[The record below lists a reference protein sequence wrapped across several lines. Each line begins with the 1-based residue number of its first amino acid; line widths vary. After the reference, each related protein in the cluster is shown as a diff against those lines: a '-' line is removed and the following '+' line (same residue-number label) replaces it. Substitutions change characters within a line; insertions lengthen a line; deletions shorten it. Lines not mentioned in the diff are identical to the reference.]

1 MNKQDCVGIN
11 NWQEVERRLQAQ
23 NQIIGVGNNTIVKVN
38 NTLNSF
44 LNALVLNLKDI
55 IEDQSEISLWFY
67 SIDEPTTSTEPYISW
82 TNPNDHIG
90 DFMYSR
96 TKGIVYQYT
105 SSGWIKNTDATLLKA
120 MALTDSELASTVHER
135 KVFTTQ
141 PTPPYNSGDWW
152 IKSDGSLFICQIGK
166 TDKYNEN
173 DFISSVN
180 YAGAIAEKTGNVLEV
195 LKGTVITTTDS
206 AVIYLDKA
214 TGTTS
219 QISGDS
225 IRTGIIQSNN
235 YVSNQVGMAINLNRG
250 LINTKNFKLDE
261 QGNVNLYNGATVI
274 TEKGLLTNLEFKS
287 AMDYEYLGFKAN
299 DVDRENE
306 RAQIKIESAIP
317 DNFTIVSAKI
327 ILFHKSVDYI
337 DSSNNSRWGYSRN
350 IRLYKNINVEQSYRT
365 AYFASEY
372 YDNLNANYQE
382 ISNAFGSN
390 GFTAQTPTYSSHNIE
405 KATSIDISNQI
416 SRGLN
421 QFVLQTADSIP
432 SFIINEPLHEQN
444 WIQITQKTG
453 LAYAILNVIGYM
465 NFN

>member
-23 NQIIGVGNNTIVKVN
+23 NQIIGAGNNTIVKVN

-67 SIDEPTTSTEPYISW
+67 DIDEPTTSTEPYISW
-82 TNPNDHIG
+82 INPSEHIG

-105 SSGWIKNTDATLLKA
+105 STGWIKNTDATLLKA
-120 MALTDSELASTVHER
+120 MALTDSELASNVHER

-180 YAGAIAEKTGNVLEV
+180 YAGAIAEKSGNILEV

-235 YVSNQVGMAINLNRG
+235 YRSNQVGMALNLNQG
-250 LINTKNFKLDE
+250 TIDTKNFKVDSS
-261 QGNVNLYNGATVI
+261 GNVNLYNGATVI
-274 TEKGLLTNLEFKS
+274 TDKGLMTNLQFVGVNLNYNLNGLFGNYWDGTGLASYWIIINANIPANFVIQKAYIRIVEHPVYWNNLATYGYVKQLAIYRMKS
-287 AMDYEYLGFKAN
+287 TDKLISNFQTEDDILASMSSQITNVFAGNNSTWTPSTPSNSNYG
-299 DVDRENE
+299 
-306 RAQIKIESAIP
+306 AQIK
-317 DNFTIVSAKI
+317 D
-327 ILFHKSVDYI
+327 SVDLKSHI
-337 DSSNNSRWGYSRN
+337 SDNNCIFLLKSKYTTS
-350 IRLYKNINVEQSYRT
+350 V
-365 AYFASEY
+365 
-372 YDNLNANYQE
+372 NAN
-382 ISNAFGSN
+382 NASQIE
-390 GFTAQTPTYSSHNIE
+390 AQNSCYVN
-405 KATSIDISNQI
+405 AT
-416 SRGLN
+416 
-421 QFVLQTADSIP
+421 
-432 SFIINEPLHEQN
+432 
-444 WIQITQKTG
+444 
-453 LAYAILNVIGYM
+453 LNVLGYM

>member
-23 NQIIGVGNNTIVKVN
+23 NQIIGAGNNTIVKVN

-82 TNPNDHIG
+82 INPSEHIG

-105 SSGWIKNTDATLLKA
+105 STGWIKNTDATLLKA

-141 PTPPYNSGDWW
+141 PIPPYNSGDWW

-180 YAGAIAEKTGNVLEV
+180 YAGAIAEKSGNILEV

-306 RAQIKIESAIP
+306 RAQIKIECAIP
-317 DNFTIVSAKI
+317 NNFTIVSANI

-337 DSSNNSRWGYSRN
+337 DSSNTSRWGYSRN
-350 IRLYKNINVEQSYRT
+350 IRLYKNTNVEQSYRT

-372 YDNLNANYQE
+372 YDNINANYQE

-453 LAYAILNVIGYM
+453 LAYAILTVIGYM

>member
-23 NQIIGVGNNTIVKVN
+23 NQIIGAGNNTIVKVN

-67 SIDEPTTSTEPYISW
+67 DIDEPTTSTEPYISW
-82 TNPNDHIG
+82 INPSEHIG

-105 SSGWIKNTDATLLKA
+105 STGWIKNTDATLLKA
-120 MALTDSELASTVHER
+120 MALTDSELASNVHER

-180 YAGAIAEKTGNVLEV
+180 YAGAIAEKSGNILEV

-235 YVSNQVGMAINLNRG
+235 YRSNQVGMALNLNQG
-250 LINTKNFKLDE
+250 TIDTKNFKVDSS
-261 QGNVNLYNGATVI
+261 GNVNLYNGATVI
-274 TEKGLLTNLEFKS
+274 TDKGLMTNLQFVGANLNYNLNGLFGNYWDGTGLASYWIIINANIPANFVIQKAYIRIVEHPVYWNNLSSYGYVKQLAIYRMKS
-287 AMDYEYLGFKAN
+287 TDKLISNYQTEDDILASMSSQITNVFAGNNSTWTPSTPSNSNYG
-299 DVDRENE
+299 
-306 RAQIKIESAIP
+306 AQIKDSVDLKSHIS
-317 DNFTIVSAKI
+317 DNNCIFLLKSKYTTSVSA
-327 ILFHKSVDYI
+327 
-337 DSSNNSRWGYSRN
+337 SNYAQIEAQNSCY
-350 IRLYKNINVEQSYRT
+350 V
-365 AYFASEY
+365 
-372 YDNLNANYQE
+372 NA
-382 ISNAFGSN
+382 
-390 GFTAQTPTYSSHNIE
+390 T
-405 KATSIDISNQI
+405 
-416 SRGLN
+416 
-421 QFVLQTADSIP
+421 
-432 SFIINEPLHEQN
+432 
-444 WIQITQKTG
+444 
-453 LAYAILNVIGYM
+453 LNVLGYM

>member
-23 NQIIGVGNNTIVKVN
+23 NQIIGAGNNTIVKVN

-67 SIDEPTTSTEPYISW
+67 DIDEPTTSTEPYISW
-82 TNPNDHIG
+82 INPSEHIG

-105 SSGWIKNTDATLLKA
+105 STGWIKNTDATLLKA
-120 MALTDSELASTVHER
+120 MALTDSELASDVHER

-141 PTPPYNSGDWW
+141 PIPPYNSGDWW

-235 YVSNQVGMAINLNRG
+235 YVSNQAGMALNLNQG
-250 LINTKNFKLDE
+250 TIDTKNFKVDSS
-261 QGNVNLYNGATVI
+261 GNVNLYNGATVI
-274 TEKGLLTNLEFKS
+274 TDKGLMTNLQFVGVNLNYNLNGLFGNYWDGNNSLSSYWIIINANIPANFIIQKAYIRIVEHPVYWNNLSSYGYVKQLAIYRMKS
-287 AMDYEYLGFKAN
+287 TDKLISNYQTEDDILDSMSTQVSNVFSGNNSTWTPNTPSNSNYG
-299 DVDRENE
+299 
-306 RAQIKIESAIP
+306 AQIK
-317 DNFTIVSAKI
+317 DTVD
-327 ILFHKSVDYI
+327 LKSHI
-337 DSSNNSRWGYSRN
+337 SNNNCIFLLKSKYS
-350 IRLYKNINVEQSYRT
+350 T
-365 AYFASEY
+365 AVTSSTAAQIEAQNSCYV
-372 YDNLNANYQE
+372 NA
-382 ISNAFGSN
+382 
-390 GFTAQTPTYSSHNIE
+390 T
-405 KATSIDISNQI
+405 
-416 SRGLN
+416 
-421 QFVLQTADSIP
+421 
-432 SFIINEPLHEQN
+432 
-444 WIQITQKTG
+444 
-453 LAYAILNVIGYM
+453 LNVLGYM

>member
-1 MNKQDCVGIN
+1 MNKQDCVGISS
-11 NWQEVERRLQAQ
+11 WQEVERRLQAQ
-23 NQIIGVGNNTIVKVN
+23 NQIIGAGNNTIVKVN

-82 TNPNDHIG
+82 INPSEHIG

-105 SSGWIKNTDATLLKA
+105 STGWIKNTDATLLKA
-120 MALTDSELASTVHER
+120 MALTDSELASNVHER

-180 YAGAIAEKTGNVLEV
+180 YAGAIAEKSGNVLEV

-235 YVSNQVGMAINLNRG
+235 YRNNQVGMALNLNQG
-250 LINTKNFKLDE
+250 TIDTKNFKVDSS
-261 QGNVNLYNGATVI
+261 GNVNLYNGATVI
-274 TEKGLLTNLEFKS
+274 TDKGLMTNLQFVGVNLNYNLNGLFGNYWDGNNS
-287 AMDYEYLGFKAN
+287 LSSYWIIINANIPANFIIQKAYIRIVEHPVYWN
-299 DVDRENE
+299 NLSSYGYVKQLAIYRMKCKDKLISNFQTEDDILDSMSTQISNVFSGNNSTWTPSTPSNSNYG
-306 RAQIKIESAIP
+306 AQIKDSVDLKSHISNNNCI
-317 DNFTIVSAKI
+317 FLLKSKYSTSVSA
-327 ILFHKSVDYI
+327 
-337 DSSNNSRWGYSRN
+337 SNYAQIEAQNSCY
-350 IRLYKNINVEQSYRT
+350 V
-365 AYFASEY
+365 
-372 YDNLNANYQE
+372 NA
-382 ISNAFGSN
+382 
-390 GFTAQTPTYSSHNIE
+390 T
-405 KATSIDISNQI
+405 
-416 SRGLN
+416 
-421 QFVLQTADSIP
+421 
-432 SFIINEPLHEQN
+432 
-444 WIQITQKTG
+444 
-453 LAYAILNVIGYM
+453 LNVLGYM

>member
-23 NQIIGVGNNTIVKVN
+23 NQIIGAGNNTIVKVN

-120 MALTDSELASTVHER
+120 MALTDSELESNVHER

-152 IKSDGSLFICQIGK
+152 IKSDGSLFICQISK

-180 YAGAIAEKTGNVLEV
+180 YASTIAEKTGNVLEV

-235 YVSNQVGMAINLNRG
+235 YVSNQAGMALNLNQG
-250 LINTKNFKLDE
+250 TIDTKNFKVDSS
-261 QGNVNLYNGATVI
+261 GNVNLYNGATVI
-274 TEKGLLTNLEFKS
+274 TDKGLMTNLQFVGVNLNYNLNGLFGNYWDGNNSLSSYWIIINANIPANFIIQKAYIRIVEHPVCWNNLSSYGYVKQLAIYRMKS
-287 AMDYEYLGFKAN
+287 TDKLISNFQTEDNILDSMSTQISNVFSGNNSTWTPNTPSNSNYG
-299 DVDRENE
+299 
-306 RAQIKIESAIP
+306 AQIK
-317 DNFTIVSAKI
+317 DTVD
-327 ILFHKSVDYI
+327 LKSHI
-337 DSSNNSRWGYSRN
+337 SNNNCIFLLKSKYS
-350 IRLYKNINVEQSYRT
+350 T
-365 AYFASEY
+365 AVTSSTAAQIEAQNSCYV
-372 YDNLNANYQE
+372 NA
-382 ISNAFGSN
+382 
-390 GFTAQTPTYSSHNIE
+390 T
-405 KATSIDISNQI
+405 
-416 SRGLN
+416 
-421 QFVLQTADSIP
+421 
-432 SFIINEPLHEQN
+432 
-444 WIQITQKTG
+444 
-453 LAYAILNVIGYM
+453 LNVLGYM

>member
-23 NQIIGVGNNTIVKVN
+23 NQIIGAGNNTIVKVN

-67 SIDEPTTSTEPYISW
+67 DIDEPSTSTEPYISW

-105 SSGWIKNTDATLLKA
+105 STSWIKNTDATLLKA
-120 MALTDSELASTVHER
+120 MALTDSELASNVHER

-152 IKSDGSLFICQIGK
+152 IKSDGSLFICQIGR

-235 YVSNQVGMAINLNRG
+235 YRSNQVGMALNLNQG
-250 LINTKNFKLDE
+250 TIDTKNFKVDSS
-261 QGNVNLYNGATVI
+261 GNVNLYNGATVI
-274 TEKGLLTNLEFKS
+274 TDKGLMTNLQFVGINLNYNLNGLFGNYWDGSGLASHWIIINANIPANFIIQKAYIRIVEHPVYWNNLSAYGYVKQLAIYRMKS
-287 AMDYEYLGFKAN
+287 TDKLISNFQTEDDILDSMSTQVSNVFSGNNSTWTPNTPSNSNYG
-299 DVDRENE
+299 
-306 RAQIKIESAIP
+306 AQIK
-317 DNFTIVSAKI
+317 DTVD
-327 ILFHKSVDYI
+327 LKSHI
-337 DSSNNSRWGYSRN
+337 SNNNCIFLLKSKYS
-350 IRLYKNINVEQSYRT
+350 T
-365 AYFASEY
+365 AVTSSTAAQIEAQNSCYV
-372 YDNLNANYQE
+372 NA
-382 ISNAFGSN
+382 
-390 GFTAQTPTYSSHNIE
+390 T
-405 KATSIDISNQI
+405 
-416 SRGLN
+416 
-421 QFVLQTADSIP
+421 
-432 SFIINEPLHEQN
+432 
-444 WIQITQKTG
+444 
-453 LAYAILNVIGYM
+453 LNVLGYM

>member
-23 NQIIGVGNNTIVKVN
+23 NQIIGAGNNTIVKVN

-67 SIDEPTTSTEPYISW
+67 DIDEPSTSTEPYISW
-82 TNPNDHIG
+82 TNPSEHIG

-180 YAGAIAEKTGNVLEV
+180 YAGAIAEKSGNVLEV

-235 YVSNQVGMAINLNRG
+235 YVSNQVGMALNLNQG
-250 LINTKNFKLDE
+250 TIDTKNFKVDSL
-261 QGNVNLYNGATVI
+261 GNVNLYNGATVI
-274 TEKGLLTNLEFKS
+274 TDKGLMTNLQFVGVNLNYNLNGLFGNYWNGSNSLSSYWIIINANIPANFIIQKAYIRIVEHPVYWNNLSSYGYVKQLAIYRMKS
-287 AMDYEYLGFKAN
+287 TDKLISNYQTEDNILDSMSTQISNVFSGNNSTWTPSTPSNSNYG
-299 DVDRENE
+299 
-306 RAQIKIESAIP
+306 AQIKDSVDLKSHISNNNCI
-317 DNFTIVSAKI
+317 FLLKSKYSTSVSA
-327 ILFHKSVDYI
+327 
-337 DSSNNSRWGYSRN
+337 SNYAQIEAQNSCY
-350 IRLYKNINVEQSYRT
+350 V
-365 AYFASEY
+365 
-372 YDNLNANYQE
+372 NA
-382 ISNAFGSN
+382 
-390 GFTAQTPTYSSHNIE
+390 T
-405 KATSIDISNQI
+405 
-416 SRGLN
+416 
-421 QFVLQTADSIP
+421 
-432 SFIINEPLHEQN
+432 
-444 WIQITQKTG
+444 
-453 LAYAILNVIGYM
+453 LNVLGYM

>member
-23 NQIIGVGNNTIVKVN
+23 NQIIGAGNNTIVKVN

-82 TNPNDHIG
+82 TNPSEHIG

-120 MALTDSELASTVHER
+120 MALTDSELASNVHER

-180 YAGAIAEKTGNVLEV
+180 YAGAIAEKSGNVLEV

-235 YVSNQVGMAINLNRG
+235 YVSNQVGMALNLNQG
-250 LINTKNFKLDE
+250 TIDTKNFKVDSS
-261 QGNVNLYNGATVI
+261 GNVNLYNGATVI
-274 TEKGLLTNLEFKS
+274 TDKGLMTNLQFVGVNLNYNLNGLFGNYWDGNNSLSSYWIIINANIPANFIIQKAYIRIVEHPVYWNNLSTYGYVKQLAVYRMKS
-287 AMDYEYLGFKAN
+287 TDKLISNFQTEDDILDSMSTQVNNVFSGNNSTWTPNTPSNSNYG
-299 DVDRENE
+299 
-306 RAQIKIESAIP
+306 AQIKDTVDLKSHISNNNCIFLLKSKYSTPVTAESASQIQ
-317 DNFTIVSAKI
+317 AQ
-327 ILFHKSVDYI
+327 
-337 DSSNNSRWGYSRN
+337 NSCY
-350 IRLYKNINVEQSYRT
+350 V
-365 AYFASEY
+365 
-372 YDNLNANYQE
+372 NA
-382 ISNAFGSN
+382 
-390 GFTAQTPTYSSHNIE
+390 T
-405 KATSIDISNQI
+405 
-416 SRGLN
+416 
-421 QFVLQTADSIP
+421 
-432 SFIINEPLHEQN
+432 
-444 WIQITQKTG
+444 
-453 LAYAILNVIGYM
+453 LNVLGYM

>member
-1 MNKQDCVGIN
+1 MNKQDCVRIN

-23 NQIIGVGNNTIVKVN
+23 NQIIGAGNNTIVKVN

-105 SSGWIKNTDATLLKA
+105 STGWIKNTDATLLKA
-120 MALTDSELASTVHER
+120 MALTDSELASDVHER

-141 PTPPYNSGDWW
+141 PIPPYNSGDWW

-180 YAGAIAEKTGNVLEV
+180 YAGAIAEKSGNVLEV

-235 YVSNQVGMAINLNRG
+235 YRSNQVGMALNLNQG
-250 LINTKNFKLDE
+250 TIDTKNFKVDSS
-261 QGNVNLYNGATVI
+261 GNVNLYNGATVI
-274 TEKGLLTNLEFKS
+274 TDKGLMTNLQFVGVNLNYNLNGLFGNYWDGNNSLSSYWIIINANIPANFIIQKAYIRIVEHPIYWNNLSSYGYVKQLAIYRMKS
-287 AMDYEYLGFKAN
+287 TDKLISNYQTEDDILDSMSTQISNVFSGNNSTWTPNTPTNSNYG
-299 DVDRENE
+299 
-306 RAQIKIESAIP
+306 AQIK
-317 DNFTIVSAKI
+317 D
-327 ILFHKSVDYI
+327 SVDLKSHI
-337 DSSNNSRWGYSRN
+337 SNNNCIFLLKSKYS
-350 IRLYKNINVEQSYRT
+350 T
-365 AYFASEY
+365 AVTSSTAAQIEAQNSCYV
-372 YDNLNANYQE
+372 NA
-382 ISNAFGSN
+382 
-390 GFTAQTPTYSSHNIE
+390 T
-405 KATSIDISNQI
+405 
-416 SRGLN
+416 
-421 QFVLQTADSIP
+421 
-432 SFIINEPLHEQN
+432 
-444 WIQITQKTG
+444 
-453 LAYAILNVIGYM
+453 LNVLGYM

>member
-1 MNKQDCVGIN
+1 M
-11 NWQEVERRLQAQ
+11 
-23 NQIIGVGNNTIVKVN
+23 
-38 NTLNSF
+38 
-44 LNALVLNLKDI
+44 
-55 IEDQSEISLWFY
+55 
-67 SIDEPTTSTEPYISW
+67 
-82 TNPNDHIG
+82 
-90 DFMYSR
+90 
-96 TKGIVYQYT
+96 
-105 SSGWIKNTDATLLKA
+105 LKA
-120 MALTDSELASTVHER
+120 MALTDSELASIVHER

-141 PTPPYNSGDWW
+141 PIPPYRSGDWW

-250 LINTKNFKLDE
+250 LIDTKNFKVDE

-287 AMDYEYLGFKAN
+287 AMNYEYLGFKAN
-299 DVDRENE
+299 NVDRENE
-306 RAQIKIESAIP
+306 RAQIKIECAIP

-350 IRLYKNINVEQSYRT
+350 IRLYKNTNVEQSYRT

-444 WIQITQKTG
+444 WVQITQKTG

>member
-23 NQIIGVGNNTIVKVN
+23 NQIIGAGNNTIVKVN

-82 TNPNDHIG
+82 TNPSEHIG

-105 SSGWIKNTDATLLKA
+105 STSWIKNTDATLLKA
-120 MALTDSELASTVHER
+120 MALTDSELASNVHER

-180 YAGAIAEKTGNVLEV
+180 YAGAIAEKSGNVLEV

-235 YVSNQVGMAINLNRG
+235 YVSNQAGMALNLNQG
-250 LINTKNFKLDE
+250 TIDTKNFKVDSS
-261 QGNVNLYNGATVI
+261 GNVNLYNGATVI
-274 TEKGLLTNLEFKS
+274 TDKGLMTNLQFVGVNLNYNLNGLFGNYWDGNNSLSSYWIIINANIPANFIIQKAYIRIVEHPVYWNNLSSYGYVKQLAIYRMKS
-287 AMDYEYLGFKAN
+287 TDKLISNYQTEDDILDSMSTQVSNVFSGNNSTWTPNTPSNSNYG
-299 DVDRENE
+299 
-306 RAQIKIESAIP
+306 AQIK
-317 DNFTIVSAKI
+317 DTVD
-327 ILFHKSVDYI
+327 LKSHI
-337 DSSNNSRWGYSRN
+337 SNNNCIFLLKSKYS
-350 IRLYKNINVEQSYRT
+350 T
-365 AYFASEY
+365 AVTSSTAAQIEAQNSCYV
-372 YDNLNANYQE
+372 NA
-382 ISNAFGSN
+382 
-390 GFTAQTPTYSSHNIE
+390 T
-405 KATSIDISNQI
+405 
-416 SRGLN
+416 
-421 QFVLQTADSIP
+421 
-432 SFIINEPLHEQN
+432 
-444 WIQITQKTG
+444 
-453 LAYAILNVIGYM
+453 LNVLGYM

>member
-11 NWQEVERRLQAQ
+11 SWQEVERRLQAQ
-23 NQIIGVGNNTIVKVN
+23 SQIIGTGNNTIVKVN

-67 SIDEPTTSTEPYISW
+67 DIDEPTTSTEPYISW
-82 TNPNDHIG
+82 ETPNEHIG
-90 DFMYSR
+90 DFFYSR
-96 TKGIVYQYT
+96 TKGVVYKYT
-105 SSGWIKNTDATLLKA
+105 LNGWEKNTDATLLKA
-120 MALTDSELASTVHER
+120 MALTNTELVSGDNER
-135 KVFTTQ
+135 KVFTTT
-141 PTPPYNSGDWW
+141 PTPPYESGDWW
-152 IKSDGSLFICQIGK
+152 IKEDGSLYVCQIGRK
-166 TDKYNEN
+166 DIYSAQ
-173 DFISSVN
+173 DFVTSVN
-180 YAGAIAEKTGNVLEV
+180 YAGAIAEKSGNVLEV

-235 YVSNQVGMAINLNRG
+235 YVSNQVGMALNLNQG
-250 LINTKNFKLDE
+250 TIDTKNFKVDRS
-261 QGNVNLYNGATVI
+261 GNVKLYNGATVI
-274 TEKGLLTNLEFKS
+274 TDKGLLTNLEFKS
-287 AMDYEYLGFKAN
+287 AMDYEDLGFKAN
-299 DVDRENE
+299 EVDRVNE
-306 RAQIKIESAIP
+306 KAQIKIECAIP
-317 DNFTIVSAKI
+317 DNFTIVSANI

-350 IRLYKNINVEQSYRT
+350 IRLYKNTNVEQSYRT
-365 AYFASEY
+365 AYFAGEY
-372 YDNLNANYQE
+372 YDNINVNYQE
-382 ISNAFGSN
+382 VSNAFGNN
-390 GFTAQTPTYSSHNIE
+390 GFTAKTPTYSSHNIE
-405 KATSIDISNQI
+405 KATSIDISSKINK
-416 SRGLN
+416 GLN
-421 QFVLQTADSIP
+421 QFVVQTADNIP

-444 WIQITQKTG
+444 WIQVTQKTG

>member
-23 NQIIGVGNNTIVKVN
+23 NQIIGAGNNTIVKVN

-67 SIDEPTTSTEPYISW
+67 DIDEPTTSTEPYISW
-82 TNPNDHIG
+82 INPSEHIG

-105 SSGWIKNTDATLLKA
+105 STGWIKNTDATLLKA
-120 MALTDSELASTVHER
+120 MALTDSELASNVHER

-180 YAGAIAEKTGNVLEV
+180 YAGAIAEKSGNVLEV

-235 YVSNQVGMAINLNRG
+235 YRNNQVGMALNLNQG
-250 LINTKNFKLDE
+250 TIDTKNFKVDSS
-261 QGNVNLYNGATVI
+261 GNVNLYNGATVI
-274 TEKGLLTNLEFKS
+274 TDKGLMTNLQFVGVNLNYNLNGLFGNYWDGNNSLSSYWIIINANIPANFIIQKAYIRIVEHPVYWNNLSSYGYVKQLAIYRMKS
-287 AMDYEYLGFKAN
+287 TDKLISNYQTEDNILDSMSTQISNVFSGNNSTWTPTTPSNSNYG
-299 DVDRENE
+299 
-306 RAQIKIESAIP
+306 AQIKDTVDLKSHINNNNCIFLLKSKYS
-317 DNFTIVSAKI
+317 TSVSA
-327 ILFHKSVDYI
+327 
-337 DSSNNSRWGYSRN
+337 SNYAQIEAQNSCY
-350 IRLYKNINVEQSYRT
+350 V
-365 AYFASEY
+365 
-372 YDNLNANYQE
+372 NA
-382 ISNAFGSN
+382 
-390 GFTAQTPTYSSHNIE
+390 T
-405 KATSIDISNQI
+405 
-416 SRGLN
+416 
-421 QFVLQTADSIP
+421 
-432 SFIINEPLHEQN
+432 
-444 WIQITQKTG
+444 
-453 LAYAILNVIGYM
+453 LNVLGYM

>member
-23 NQIIGVGNNTIVKVN
+23 NQIIGAGNNTIVKVN

-67 SIDEPTTSTEPYISW
+67 DIDEPTTSTEPYISW

-105 SSGWIKNTDATLLKA
+105 STGWIKNTDATLLKA
-120 MALTDSELASTVHER
+120 MALTDSELASNVHER

-141 PTPPYNSGDWW
+141 PIPPYRSGDWW

-180 YAGAIAEKTGNVLEV
+180 YAGAIAEKSGNILEV

-235 YVSNQVGMAINLNRG
+235 YRSNQVGMAINLNRG

-274 TEKGLLTNLEFKS
+274 TDKGLMTNLQFVGVNLNYNLNGLFGNYWNGGDSLSSYWIIINANIPANFIIQKAYIRIVEHPVYWNNLSSYGYVKQLAIYRMKS
-287 AMDYEYLGFKAN
+287 TDKLISNYQTEDDILDSMSTQVSNVFSGNNSTWTPNTPSNSNYG
-299 DVDRENE
+299 
-306 RAQIKIESAIP
+306 AQIK
-317 DNFTIVSAKI
+317 DTVD
-327 ILFHKSVDYI
+327 LKSHI
-337 DSSNNSRWGYSRN
+337 SNNNCIFLLKSKYS
-350 IRLYKNINVEQSYRT
+350 T
-365 AYFASEY
+365 AVTSSTAAQIEAQNSCYV
-372 YDNLNANYQE
+372 NA
-382 ISNAFGSN
+382 
-390 GFTAQTPTYSSHNIE
+390 T
-405 KATSIDISNQI
+405 
-416 SRGLN
+416 
-421 QFVLQTADSIP
+421 
-432 SFIINEPLHEQN
+432 
-444 WIQITQKTG
+444 
-453 LAYAILNVIGYM
+453 LNVLGYM

>member
-23 NQIIGVGNNTIVKVN
+23 NQIIGAGNNTIVKVN

-105 SSGWIKNTDATLLKA
+105 STGWIKNTDATLLKA
-120 MALTDSELASTVHER
+120 MALTDSELASNVHER

-180 YAGAIAEKTGNVLEV
+180 YAGAIAEKSGNILEV

-235 YVSNQVGMAINLNRG
+235 YRSNQVGMALNLNQG
-250 LINTKNFKLDE
+250 TIDTKNFKVDSS
-261 QGNVNLYNGATVI
+261 GNVNLYNGATVI
-274 TEKGLLTNLEFKS
+274 TDKGLMTNLQFVGANLNYNLNGLFGNYWDGTGLASYWIIINANIPANFIIQKAYIRIVEHPVYWNNLSSYGYVKQLAIYRMKS
-287 AMDYEYLGFKAN
+287 TDKLISNYQTEDNILDSMSTQISNVFSGNNSTWTPTTPSNSNYG
-299 DVDRENE
+299 
-306 RAQIKIESAIP
+306 AQIKDTVDLKSHINNNNCIFLLKSKYS
-317 DNFTIVSAKI
+317 TSVSA
-327 ILFHKSVDYI
+327 
-337 DSSNNSRWGYSRN
+337 SNYAQIEAQNSCY
-350 IRLYKNINVEQSYRT
+350 V
-365 AYFASEY
+365 
-372 YDNLNANYQE
+372 NA
-382 ISNAFGSN
+382 
-390 GFTAQTPTYSSHNIE
+390 T
-405 KATSIDISNQI
+405 
-416 SRGLN
+416 
-421 QFVLQTADSIP
+421 
-432 SFIINEPLHEQN
+432 
-444 WIQITQKTG
+444 
-453 LAYAILNVIGYM
+453 LNVLGYM

>member
-1 MNKQDCVGIN
+1 MNKQDCVGVN
-11 NWQEVERRLQAQ
+11 SWQEVERRLQAQ
-23 NQIIGVGNNTIVKVN
+23 SKIIGTGNNTIVKVN

-67 SIDEPTTSTEPYISW
+67 DIDEPTTMTEPYISW

-105 SSGWIKNTDATLLKA
+105 STGWIKNTDATLLKA
-120 MALTDSELASTVHER
+120 MALTDSELASNVHER

-152 IKSDGSLFICQIGK
+152 IKSDGSLFICQIGR

-235 YVSNQVGMAINLNRG
+235 YVSNQVGMALNLNQG
-250 LINTKNFKLDE
+250 TIDTKNFKVDSS
-261 QGNVNLYNGATVI
+261 GNVNLYNGATVI
-274 TEKGLLTNLEFKS
+274 TDKGLMTNLQFVGVNLNYNLNGLFGNYWDGNNSLLSYWIIINANIPANFIIQKAYIRIVEHPVYWNNLSSYGYVKQLAIYRMKS
-287 AMDYEYLGFKAN
+287 TDKLISNYQTEDNILDSMSTQISNVFSGNNATWTPTTPSNSNYG
-299 DVDRENE
+299 
-306 RAQIKIESAIP
+306 AQIKDTVDLKSHINNNNCIFLLKSKYS
-317 DNFTIVSAKI
+317 TSVSA
-327 ILFHKSVDYI
+327 
-337 DSSNNSRWGYSRN
+337 SNYAQIEAQNSCY
-350 IRLYKNINVEQSYRT
+350 V
-365 AYFASEY
+365 
-372 YDNLNANYQE
+372 NA
-382 ISNAFGSN
+382 
-390 GFTAQTPTYSSHNIE
+390 T
-405 KATSIDISNQI
+405 
-416 SRGLN
+416 
-421 QFVLQTADSIP
+421 
-432 SFIINEPLHEQN
+432 
-444 WIQITQKTG
+444 
-453 LAYAILNVIGYM
+453 LNVLGYM

>member
-23 NQIIGVGNNTIVKVN
+23 NQIIGAGNNTIVKVN

-67 SIDEPTTSTEPYISW
+67 NIDEPTTSTEPYISW

-105 SSGWIKNTDATLLKA
+105 STGWIKNTDATLLKA
-120 MALTDSELASTVHER
+120 MALTDSELASDVHER

-141 PTPPYNSGDWW
+141 PIPSYNSGDWW
-152 IKSDGSLFICQIGK
+152 IKSDGSLFICQIGR

-250 LINTKNFKLDE
+250 LIDTKNFKVDE

-274 TEKGLLTNLEFKS
+274 TDKGLMTNLQFVGVNLNYNLNGLFGNYWDGNNSLSSHWIIINANIPANFIIQKAYIRIVEHPVYWNNLSSYGYVKQLAIYRMKS
-287 AMDYEYLGFKAN
+287 TDKLISNYQTEVLDSMSTQISNVFSGNNSAWTPNTPTNSNYG
-299 DVDRENE
+299 
-306 RAQIKIESAIP
+306 AQIK
-317 DNFTIVSAKI
+317 D
-327 ILFHKSVDYI
+327 SVDLKSHI
-337 DSSNNSRWGYSRN
+337 SNNNCIFLLKSKYS
-350 IRLYKNINVEQSYRT
+350 T
-365 AYFASEY
+365 AVTSSTAAQIEAQNSCYV
-372 YDNLNANYQE
+372 NA
-382 ISNAFGSN
+382 
-390 GFTAQTPTYSSHNIE
+390 T
-405 KATSIDISNQI
+405 
-416 SRGLN
+416 
-421 QFVLQTADSIP
+421 
-432 SFIINEPLHEQN
+432 
-444 WIQITQKTG
+444 
-453 LAYAILNVIGYM
+453 LNVLGYM

>member
-23 NQIIGVGNNTIVKVN
+23 NQIIGAGNNTIVKVN

-67 SIDEPTTSTEPYISW
+67 SIDEPTTNTEPYISW
-82 TNPNDHIG
+82 TNPSEHIG

-141 PTPPYNSGDWW
+141 PIPPYRSGDWW

-180 YAGAIAEKTGNVLEV
+180 YAGAIAEKSGNVLEV

-235 YVSNQVGMAINLNRG
+235 YVSNQVGMALNLNQG
-250 LINTKNFKLDE
+250 TIDTKNFKVDSS
-261 QGNVNLYNGATVI
+261 GNVNLYNGATVI
-274 TEKGLLTNLEFKS
+274 TDKGLMTNLQFVGVNLNYNLNGLFGNYWDGNNSLSSYWIIINANIPANFIIQKAYIRIVEHPVYWNNLSSYGYVKQLAIYRMKS
-287 AMDYEYLGFKAN
+287 TDKLISNYQTEDNILDSMSTQISNVFSGNNSTWTPTTPSNSNYG
-299 DVDRENE
+299 
-306 RAQIKIESAIP
+306 AQIKDTVDLKSHINNNNCIFLLKSKYS
-317 DNFTIVSAKI
+317 TSVSA
-327 ILFHKSVDYI
+327 
-337 DSSNNSRWGYSRN
+337 SNYAQIEAQNSCY
-350 IRLYKNINVEQSYRT
+350 V
-365 AYFASEY
+365 
-372 YDNLNANYQE
+372 NA
-382 ISNAFGSN
+382 
-390 GFTAQTPTYSSHNIE
+390 T
-405 KATSIDISNQI
+405 
-416 SRGLN
+416 
-421 QFVLQTADSIP
+421 
-432 SFIINEPLHEQN
+432 
-444 WIQITQKTG
+444 
-453 LAYAILNVIGYM
+453 LNVLGYM

>member
-1 MNKQDCVGIN
+1 MNKQDCVGISS
-11 NWQEVERRLQAQ
+11 WQEVERRLQAQ
-23 NQIIGVGNNTIVKVN
+23 SQVIGTGNNTIVKVN

-67 SIDEPTTSTEPYISW
+67 DIDEPTTSTEPYISW
-82 TNPNDHIG
+82 TNPSEHIG

-120 MALTDSELASTVHER
+120 MALTDSELASNVHER

-180 YAGAIAEKTGNVLEV
+180 YAGAIAEKTGNILEV

-235 YVSNQVGMAINLNRG
+235 YVSNQVGMALNLNQG
-250 LINTKNFKLDE
+250 TIDTKNFKVDSS
-261 QGNVNLYNGATVI
+261 GNVNLYNGATVI
-274 TEKGLLTNLEFKS
+274 TDKGLMTNLQFVGVNLNYNLNGLFGNYWDGNNSLSSYWIIINANIPANFIIQKAYIRIVEHPVYWNNLSSYGYVKQLAIYRMKS
-287 AMDYEYLGFKAN
+287 TDKLISNYQTEDNILDSMSTQISNVFSGNNSTWTPSTPSNSNYG
-299 DVDRENE
+299 
-306 RAQIKIESAIP
+306 AQIKDSVDLKSHISNNNCI
-317 DNFTIVSAKI
+317 FLLKSKYSTSVSA
-327 ILFHKSVDYI
+327 
-337 DSSNNSRWGYSRN
+337 SNYAQIEAQNSCY
-350 IRLYKNINVEQSYRT
+350 V
-365 AYFASEY
+365 
-372 YDNLNANYQE
+372 NA
-382 ISNAFGSN
+382 
-390 GFTAQTPTYSSHNIE
+390 T
-405 KATSIDISNQI
+405 
-416 SRGLN
+416 
-421 QFVLQTADSIP
+421 
-432 SFIINEPLHEQN
+432 
-444 WIQITQKTG
+444 
-453 LAYAILNVIGYM
+453 LNVLGYM

>member
-1 MNKQDCVGIN
+1 MNKQDCVRIN

-23 NQIIGVGNNTIVKVN
+23 NQIIGAGNNTIVKVN

-55 IEDQSEISLWFY
+55 IVDQSEISLWFY
-67 SIDEPTTSTEPYISW
+67 DIDEPTTSTEPYISW
-82 TNPNDHIG
+82 TNPSDHIG

-105 SSGWIKNTDATLLKA
+105 SIGWIKNTDATLLKA
-120 MALTDSELASTVHER
+120 MALTDSELASNVHER

-166 TDKYNEN
+166 IDKYNEN

-180 YAGAIAEKTGNVLEV
+180 YAGAIAEKSGNVLEV

-235 YVSNQVGMAINLNRG
+235 YVSNQAGMALNLNQG
-250 LINTKNFKLDE
+250 TIDTKNFKVDSS
-261 QGNVNLYNGATVI
+261 GNVNLYNGATVI
-274 TEKGLLTNLEFKS
+274 TDKGLMTNLQFVGVNLNYNLNGLFGNYWDGNNSLSSYWIIINANIPANFIIQKAYIRIVEHPVYWNNLSSYGYVKQLAIYRMKS
-287 AMDYEYLGFKAN
+287 TDKLISNYQTEDDILDSMSTQVSNVFSGNNSTWTPNTPSNSNYG
-299 DVDRENE
+299 
-306 RAQIKIESAIP
+306 AQIK
-317 DNFTIVSAKI
+317 DTVD
-327 ILFHKSVDYI
+327 LKSHI
-337 DSSNNSRWGYSRN
+337 SNNNCIFLLKSKYS
-350 IRLYKNINVEQSYRT
+350 T
-365 AYFASEY
+365 AVTSSTAAQIEAQNSCYV
-372 YDNLNANYQE
+372 NA
-382 ISNAFGSN
+382 
-390 GFTAQTPTYSSHNIE
+390 T
-405 KATSIDISNQI
+405 
-416 SRGLN
+416 
-421 QFVLQTADSIP
+421 
-432 SFIINEPLHEQN
+432 
-444 WIQITQKTG
+444 
-453 LAYAILNVIGYM
+453 LNVLGYM

>member
-67 SIDEPTTSTEPYISW
+67 DIDKPTTSTEPYISW

-105 SSGWIKNTDATLLKA
+105 STGWIKNTDATLLKA
-120 MALTDSELASTVHER
+120 MALTDSELASNVHER

-180 YAGAIAEKTGNVLEV
+180 YAGAIAEKSGNVLEV

-235 YVSNQVGMAINLNRG
+235 YRNNQVGMALNLNQG
-250 LINTKNFKLDE
+250 TIDTKNFKVDSS
-261 QGNVNLYNGATVI
+261 GNVNLYNGATVI
-274 TEKGLLTNLEFKS
+274 TDKGLMTNLQFVGANLNYNLNGLFGNYWDGNNSLSSYWIIINANIPANFIIQKAYIRIVEHPVYWNNLSSYGYVKQLAIYRMKS
-287 AMDYEYLGFKAN
+287 TDKLISNYQTEDNILDSMSTQISNVFSGNNSTWTPTTPSNSNYG
-299 DVDRENE
+299 
-306 RAQIKIESAIP
+306 AQIKDTVDLKSHINNNNCIFLLKSKYS
-317 DNFTIVSAKI
+317 TSVSA
-327 ILFHKSVDYI
+327 
-337 DSSNNSRWGYSRN
+337 SNYAQIEAQNSCY
-350 IRLYKNINVEQSYRT
+350 V
-365 AYFASEY
+365 
-372 YDNLNANYQE
+372 NA
-382 ISNAFGSN
+382 
-390 GFTAQTPTYSSHNIE
+390 T
-405 KATSIDISNQI
+405 
-416 SRGLN
+416 
-421 QFVLQTADSIP
+421 
-432 SFIINEPLHEQN
+432 
-444 WIQITQKTG
+444 
-453 LAYAILNVIGYM
+453 LNVLGYM

>member
-23 NQIIGVGNNTIVKVN
+23 NKIIGAGNNTIVKVN

-67 SIDEPTTSTEPYISW
+67 DIDEPTTSTEPYISW
-82 TNPNDHIG
+82 TNPSEHIG

-105 SSGWIKNTDATLLKA
+105 PSGWIKNTDATLLKA

-141 PTPPYNSGDWW
+141 PTPPYSSGDWL

-180 YAGAIAEKTGNVLEV
+180 YAGAIAEKTGNILEV

-235 YVSNQVGMAINLNRG
+235 YVKNQVGMAINLYRG
-250 LINTKNFKLDE
+250 LIDTKNFKVDE

-306 RAQIKIESAIP
+306 RAQIKIECAIP
-317 DNFTIVSAKI
+317 ENFTIVSANI

-337 DSSNNSRWGYSRN
+337 DLSNNSRWGYSRN
-350 IRLYKNINVEQSYRT
+350 IRLYKNTNVEQSYRT

-372 YDNLNANYQE
+372 YDNVNANYQE

-405 KATSIDISNQI
+405 KVTSIDISNKI
-416 SRGLN
+416 NKGLN
-421 QFVLQTADSIP
+421 QFVLQTADNIP

-444 WIQITQKTG
+444 WIQVTQKTG
-453 LAYAILNVIGYM
+453 LAYAILTVIGYM

>member
-23 NQIIGVGNNTIVKVN
+23 SQIIGAGNNTIVRVN

-105 SSGWIKNTDATLLKA
+105 STGWIKNTDATLLKA
-120 MALTDSELASTVHER
+120 MALTDSELASNVHER

-235 YVSNQVGMAINLNRG
+235 YRSNQVGMALNLNQG
-250 LINTKNFKLDE
+250 TIDTKNFKVDSS
-261 QGNVNLYNGATVI
+261 GNVNLYNGATVI
-274 TEKGLLTNLEFKS
+274 TDKGLMTNLQFVGVNLNYNLNGLFGNYWDGNNSLSSYWIIINANIPANFIIQKAYIRIVEHPVYWNNLSSYGYVKQLAIYRMKS
-287 AMDYEYLGFKAN
+287 TDKLISNFQTEDNILDSMSTQISNVFSGNNSTWTPSTPSNSNYG
-299 DVDRENE
+299 
-306 RAQIKIESAIP
+306 AQIKDSVDLKSHISNNNCI
-317 DNFTIVSAKI
+317 FLLKSKYTTSVSA
-327 ILFHKSVDYI
+327 
-337 DSSNNSRWGYSRN
+337 SNYAQIEAQNSCY
-350 IRLYKNINVEQSYRT
+350 V
-365 AYFASEY
+365 
-372 YDNLNANYQE
+372 NA
-382 ISNAFGSN
+382 
-390 GFTAQTPTYSSHNIE
+390 T
-405 KATSIDISNQI
+405 
-416 SRGLN
+416 
-421 QFVLQTADSIP
+421 
-432 SFIINEPLHEQN
+432 
-444 WIQITQKTG
+444 
-453 LAYAILNVIGYM
+453 LNVLGYM

>member
-23 NQIIGVGNNTIVKVN
+23 SQVIGTGNNTIVKVN

-67 SIDEPTTSTEPYISW
+67 DIDEPSTSTEPYISW
-82 TNPNDHIG
+82 TNPSEHIG

-120 MALTDSELASTVHER
+120 MALTDSELASNVHER

-180 YAGAIAEKTGNVLEV
+180 YAGAIAEKSGNVLEV

-235 YVSNQVGMAINLNRG
+235 YVSNQVGMALNLNQG
-250 LINTKNFKLDE
+250 TIDTKNFKVDSS
-261 QGNVNLYNGATVI
+261 GNVNLYNGATVI
-274 TEKGLLTNLEFKS
+274 TDKGLMTNLQFVGVNLNYNLNGLFGNYWDGNNSLSSYWIIINANIPANFIIQKAYIRIVEHPVYWNNLSSYGYVKQLAIYRMKS
-287 AMDYEYLGFKAN
+287 TDKLISNYQTEDNILDSMSTQISNVFSGNNSTWTPTTPSNSNYG
-299 DVDRENE
+299 
-306 RAQIKIESAIP
+306 AQIKDTVDLKSHINNNNCIFLLKSKYS
-317 DNFTIVSAKI
+317 TSVSA
-327 ILFHKSVDYI
+327 
-337 DSSNNSRWGYSRN
+337 SNYAQIEAQNSCY
-350 IRLYKNINVEQSYRT
+350 V
-365 AYFASEY
+365 
-372 YDNLNANYQE
+372 NA
-382 ISNAFGSN
+382 
-390 GFTAQTPTYSSHNIE
+390 T
-405 KATSIDISNQI
+405 
-416 SRGLN
+416 
-421 QFVLQTADSIP
+421 
-432 SFIINEPLHEQN
+432 
-444 WIQITQKTG
+444 
-453 LAYAILNVIGYM
+453 LNVLGYM

>member
-23 NQIIGVGNNTIVKVN
+23 NQIIGAGNNTIVKVN

-105 SSGWIKNTDATLLKA
+105 STGWIKNTDATLLKA
-120 MALTDSELASTVHER
+120 MALTDSELASNVHER

-180 YAGAIAEKTGNVLEV
+180 YAGAIAEKSGNILEV

-235 YVSNQVGMAINLNRG
+235 YRSNQVGMALNLNQG
-250 LINTKNFKLDE
+250 TIDTKNFKVDSS
-261 QGNVNLYNGATVI
+261 GNVNLYNGATVI
-274 TEKGLLTNLEFKS
+274 TDKGLMTNLQFVGANLNYNLNGLFGNYWDGTGLASYWIIINANIPANFVIQKAYIRIVEHPVYWNNLATYGYVKQLAIYRMKS
-287 AMDYEYLGFKAN
+287 TDKLISNFQTEDDILASMSSQITNVFAGNNSIWTPSTPSNSNYG
-299 DVDRENE
+299 
-306 RAQIKIESAIP
+306 AQIK
-317 DNFTIVSAKI
+317 D
-327 ILFHKSVDYI
+327 SVDLKSHI
-337 DSSNNSRWGYSRN
+337 SDNNCIFLLKSKYTTS
-350 IRLYKNINVEQSYRT
+350 V
-365 AYFASEY
+365 
-372 YDNLNANYQE
+372 NAN
-382 ISNAFGSN
+382 NASQIE
-390 GFTAQTPTYSSHNIE
+390 AQNSCYVN
-405 KATSIDISNQI
+405 AT
-416 SRGLN
+416 
-421 QFVLQTADSIP
+421 
-432 SFIINEPLHEQN
+432 
-444 WIQITQKTG
+444 
-453 LAYAILNVIGYM
+453 LNVLGYM

>member
-23 NQIIGVGNNTIVKVN
+23 NKIIGAGNNTIVKVN

-82 TNPNDHIG
+82 INPSEHIG

-105 SSGWIKNTDATLLKA
+105 STGWIKNTDATLLKA
-120 MALTDSELASTVHER
+120 MALTDSELASNVHER

-180 YAGAIAEKTGNVLEV
+180 YAGAIAEKSGNVLEV

-235 YVSNQVGMAINLNRG
+235 YRSNQVGMALNLNQG
-250 LINTKNFKLDE
+250 TIDTKNFKVDSS
-261 QGNVNLYNGATVI
+261 GNVNLYNGATVI

-287 AMDYEYLGFKAN
+287 AM
-299 DVDRENE
+299 
-306 RAQIKIESAIP
+306 
-317 DNFTIVSAKI
+317 
-327 ILFHKSVDYI
+327 
-337 DSSNNSRWGYSRN
+337 
-350 IRLYKNINVEQSYRT
+350 
-365 AYFASEY
+365 
-372 YDNLNANYQE
+372 NY
-382 ISNAFGSN
+382 
-390 GFTAQTPTYSSHNIE
+390 
-405 KATSIDISNQI
+405 
-416 SRGLN
+416 
-421 QFVLQTADSIP
+421 
-432 SFIINEPLHEQN
+432 
-444 WIQITQKTG
+444 
-453 LAYAILNVIGYM
+453 
-465 NFN
+465 

>member
-23 NQIIGVGNNTIVKVN
+23 NQIIGAGNNTIVKVN

-82 TNPNDHIG
+82 TNPSEHIG

-141 PTPPYNSGDWW
+141 PIPPYRSGDWW

-180 YAGAIAEKTGNVLEV
+180 YAGAIAEKSGNILEV

-235 YVSNQVGMAINLNRG
+235 YVSNQVGMALNLNQG
-250 LINTKNFKLDE
+250 TIDTKNFKVDSS
-261 QGNVNLYNGATVI
+261 GNVNLYNGATVI
-274 TEKGLLTNLEFKS
+274 TDKGLMTNLQFVGVNLNYNLNGLFGNYWDGNNSLSSYWIIINANIPANFIIQKAYIRIVEHPVYWNNLSSYGYVKQLAIYRMKS
-287 AMDYEYLGFKAN
+287 TDKLISNYQTEDNILDSMSTQISNVFSGNNSTWTPTTPSNSNYG
-299 DVDRENE
+299 
-306 RAQIKIESAIP
+306 AQIKDTVDLKSHINNNNCIFLLKSKYS
-317 DNFTIVSAKI
+317 TSVSA
-327 ILFHKSVDYI
+327 
-337 DSSNNSRWGYSRN
+337 SNYAQIEAQNSCY
-350 IRLYKNINVEQSYRT
+350 V
-365 AYFASEY
+365 
-372 YDNLNANYQE
+372 NA
-382 ISNAFGSN
+382 
-390 GFTAQTPTYSSHNIE
+390 T
-405 KATSIDISNQI
+405 
-416 SRGLN
+416 
-421 QFVLQTADSIP
+421 
-432 SFIINEPLHEQN
+432 
-444 WIQITQKTG
+444 
-453 LAYAILNVIGYM
+453 LNVLGYM